1 VRLPPILARFETAT
15 LLLVVAIAA
24 AAWAFF
30 GLAGEMREGELE
42 AFDRAVMM
50 ALRNPADPADP
61 LGPPA
66 VELMMRDIT
75 ALGGVAVLTLVSAVV
90 TLDLLLRRRWR
101 HALLLPVAVAGG
113 QILSNVAK
121 AAYGRPRPDL
131 VPHGVDVVS
140 ASFPSGHS
148 MMAAAV
154 YLTLA
159 AMLAKV
165 EPDRRLKALY
175 LGTAMAVIV
184 LVGISRVYLGV
195 HWPSDVLAGWAAGAG
210 WALICNLAARRL
222 IDDPSA

>member
-1 VRLPPILARFETAT
+1 
-15 LLLVVAIAA
+15 
-24 AAWAFF
+24 
-30 GLAGEMREGELE
+30 
-42 AFDRAVMM
+42 
-50 ALRNPADPADP
+50 
-61 LGPPA
+61 
-66 VELMMRDIT
+66 
-75 ALGGVAVLTLVSAVV
+75 
-90 TLDLLLRRRWR
+90 
-101 HALLLPVAVAGG
+101 
-113 QILSNVAK
+113 
-121 AAYGRPRPDL
+121 
-131 VPHGVDVVS
+131 
-140 ASFPSGHS
+140 